1 MHDITF
7 ESLRH
12 VSLPD
17 EEIMET
23 YEDLRFAFENTYPNV
38 VDASD
43 AYILTAFPFAKN
55 DEILDDYEVESYE
68 TGFFQGMPALR
79 KGSDENQ
86 ILYLKDRDSFLLEST
101 YIQFY

>member
-1 MHDITF
+1 M
-7 ESLRH
+7 
-12 VSLPD
+12 
-17 EEIMET
+17 
-23 YEDLRFAFENTYPNV
+23 N
-38 VDASD
+38 ASD

-55 DEILDDYEVESYE
+55 DEIPDDYEVESFE

-79 KGSDENQ
+79 KGSDQNQ